1 MRMRG
6 VKVLD
11 SVSLSRQLDWLIVP
25 AHQCRD
31 EHDEQRLIAAH
42 FRVPHEPWEP
52 RQAFVEPVIVLRSRR
67 RVLFRQESGLE
78 I

>member
-11 SVSLSRQLDWLIVP
+11 SVSHSRQLDWLIVP
-25 AHQCRD
+25 AHQCLD
-31 EHDEQRLIAAH
+31 EHDEQLLIAAH
-42 FRVPHEPWEP
+42 FRVPHEPWAP
-52 RQAFVEPVIVLRSRR
+52 RRAFVEEVVIQRSSR

-78 I
+78 L